1 MGGRRRAVRRTETPL
16 VCDVVAWS
24 VQRRPPELV
33 PGDWV
38 LWGLEAVLATTS
50 GDTSGPD
57 LPSARPRVPVDPD
70 EELHLSRPAEIRGTA
85 PWLPAPDLGPQ
96 RVSASSRSAWLRPT
110 RGAPTWGAPRRELPL
125 EQLALTSASC
135 RDHYRRRRRAGAR
148 WTLEVSGEDARA
160 TITGSWLALAWLGH
174 LAGWPEP

>member
-1 MGGRRRAVRRTETPL
+1 MRRTDTPL
-16 VCDVVAWS
+16 VSDVVGWS

-38 LWGLEAVLATTS
+38 LWGFEAALATTS
-50 GDTSGPD
+50 GDGLGPEP
-57 LPSARPRVPVDPD
+57 PSAPPRVPADPD
-70 EELHLSRPAEIRGTA
+70 EALQLSRPAGICGTA
-85 PWLPAPDLGPQ
+85 PWLPDPALGPQ
-96 RVSASSRSAWLRPT
+96 RVCTSSRSAWLRPT
-110 RGAPTWGAPRRELPL
+110 RGSPTWDAPRRELPL
-125 EQLALTSASC
+125 DQLVVTSASC

-148 WTLEVSGEDARA
+148 WALEVSGADARA